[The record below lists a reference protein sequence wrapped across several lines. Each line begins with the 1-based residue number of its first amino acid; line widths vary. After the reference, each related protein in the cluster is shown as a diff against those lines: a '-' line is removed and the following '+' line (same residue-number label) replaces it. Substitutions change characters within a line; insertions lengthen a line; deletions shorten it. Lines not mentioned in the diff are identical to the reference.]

1 MAEIKFTDASLP
13 AEQVGVKWNELRDNK
28 AILDQSGWT
37 HYQRATLTFC
47 REWLMGETQFTV
59 NTSGTTGPPKLI
71 ILTRKQMH
79 WSAQQ
84 TVNLLG
90 LKQGYNVLVCLSVEH
105 IAGKMML
112 VRCFDF
118 GMNPTIIEPTNDPM
132 LAIDANH
139 TYDFIAMVPMQLSAV
154 LQNEESITKLNRF
167 KLVLLGGAGLNAEIE
182 EKAKEL
188 SVPVYHSYGMT
199 ETCSHIG
206 LRLLNGPNP
215 QTAMHPLPEVQLK
228 QDERGCLMINA
239 PSSGG
244 IWLTTND
251 IVEFYPDGSFNLIGR
266 ADNII
271 NSGGVKIQL
280 EKIERAANEVLTEMG
295 QYTSVLCSG
304 QQDMI
309 LGERLVLILET
320 TKWDKTQTARLLKKL
335 KAKLTRYEVPKHV
348 LLVDEF
354 AYSPT
359 GKPDRDKTLQKAV
372 AEIEG

>member
-1 MAEIKFTDASLP
+1 MAEIKFTDAV
-13 AEQVGVKWNELRDNK
+13 VGWDELKDN
-28 AILDQSGWT
+28 AAVIDDPRWT
-37 HYQRATLTFC
+37 HYQRATLSFC
-47 REWLMGETQFTV
+47 REWLSGETQFTV
-59 NTSGTTGPPKLI
+59 NTSGTTGPPKPI

-79 WSAQQ
+79 WSAEQ
-84 TVNLLG
+84 TVLSLG
-90 LKQGYNVLVCLSVEH
+90 LKPGYNALVCLSAEH

-118 GMNPTIIEPTNDPM
+118 GMNPTIIEPANNPM
-132 LAIDANH
+132 LSIPANH
-139 TYDFIAMVPMQLSAV
+139 NLDFVAMVPMQLLAV
-154 LQNEESITKLNRF
+154 LQDEESIAKLNRF
-167 KLVLLGGAGLNAEIE
+167 KVVLLGGAGLNAEIE
-182 EKAKEL
+182 EKVL
-188 SVPVYHSYGMT
+188 TQQVPIYHSYGMT

-206 LRLLNGPNP
+206 LRLLNGPDK
-215 QTAMHPLPEVQLK
+215 QAAIYPLAEVELK
-228 QDERGCLMINA
+228 QDERGCLMIKA

-251 IVEFYPDGSFNLIGR
+251 IVEFYPDGSFNLLGR

-280 EKIERAANEVLTEMG
+280 EKIERAANEVLNEMG

-304 QQDMI
+304 QQDMV

-320 TKWDKTQTARLLKKL
+320 TKWNRTKTEQLIKQL
-335 KAKLTRYEVPKHV
+335 KAKLTKYEVPKHV

-359 GKPDRDKTLQKAV
+359 GKPDREKTLKKAV
-372 AEIEG
+372 AEIGG

>member
-1 MAEIKFTDASLP
+1 MAEIKFKDAS
-13 AEQVGVKWNELRDNK
+13 VGWEELKENK
-28 AILDQSGWT
+28 AILDQPNWSR
-37 HYQRATLTFC
+37 YQRATLTFC
-47 REWLMGETQFTV
+47 RDWLTGETQFTV
-59 NTSGTTGPPKLI
+59 NTSGTTGPPKAI

-79 WSAQQ
+79 WSARQ
-84 TVNLLG
+84 TVKLLG
-90 LKQGYNVLVCLSVEH
+90 LKKGYNALVCLSVEH

-118 GMNPTIIEPTNDPM
+118 NMNPTVIEPANNPM
-132 LAIDANH
+132 QELAANH
-139 TYDFIAMVPMQLSAV
+139 EQDFIAMVPMQL
-154 LQNEESITKLNRF
+154 LPILHDEESLAKLNRF
-167 KLVLLGGAGLNAEIE
+167 KAVLLGGAGLNAEIE
-182 EKAKEL
+182 EKVQSL
-188 SVPVYHSYGMT
+188 TVSVYHSYGMT

-206 LRLLNGPNP
+206 LRRLNGPNR
-215 QTAMHPLPEVQLK
+215 QTAMYPLPEVQLK

-251 IVEFYPDGSFNLIGR
+251 IVEFYEDSSFNLIGR

-280 EKIERAANEVLTEMG
+280 EKIERAANEVLNEMG
-295 QYTSVLCSG
+295 LYTSVLCTG

-320 TKWDKTQTARLLKKL
+320 TKWNKTKTDQLLKKL
-335 KAKLTRYEVPKHV
+335 KAKLTRYEVPKHI
-348 LLVDEF
+348 LLVAEF

-359 GKPDRDKTLQKAV
+359 GKPDRDKTLKKAV
-372 AEIEG
+372 AEIGQ